1 MKVETNFADPI
12 RPIALATTL
21 ATWFIAFM
29 LAVAAVVLWL
39 DASSRKADVREATVR
54 LQQLE
59 ARRAELRVPANGP
72 SGAEIAALQA
82 RVATV
87 NALSVTNGR
96 RIVPLLALFEQL
108 LPADAWVV
116 SLSHKARDG
125 EIVLVAEAPQAEQ
138 LTQFLL
144 GLEKS
149 ARFAEVLLLRQ
160 TPLTGEGRRGVQF
173 ELRLRERT

>member
-12 RPIALATTL
+12 RPVALGTALATWVL
-21 ATWFIAFM
+21 ALV
-29 LAVAAVVLWL
+29 LAAAALALWL
-39 DASSRKADVREATVR
+39 DGSATNADVREARAR
-54 LQQLE
+54 LRQLE
-59 ARRAELRVPANGP
+59 ARRAELRLPANGP
-72 SGAEIAALQA
+72 SATDVAALQT

-87 NALSVTNGR
+87 NSLSVTNGR
-96 RIVPLLALFEQL
+96 RIVPLLVLFEEL
-108 LPADAWVV
+108 LPADAWLV

-125 EIVLVAEAPQAEQ
+125 EIVLVAEAAQAEQ

-149 ARFAEVLLLRQ
+149 ARFSEVLLLRQ
-160 TPLTGEGRRGVQF
+160 TPLTGEGRHGVQF